1 MPDTCAARRSTILS
15 GAPAAALCDRRARS
29 PNLSKIV
36 ALAKPALAQAALFP
50 ERLLVPRSA
59 VKGFDLMVRWSSAI
73 RRGGL
78 LVCLTAL
85 AACSGGDDSGR
96 QRPVPQVGYY
106 VAQTSTVPLSV
117 TLGGRTVAYETSE
130 VRPQVTGL
138 IQRRLFAEGAYV
150 RAGQPLYQID
160 ASLYRAA
167 ANQAQANLTSAR
179 ASAEAA
185 QAKANRYKPLAEMQ
199 AVSQQDYTDA
209 AAQARVARAGV
220 AQNSAA
226 LQTAQINL
234 RHTTVPAPISGR
246 IGRSLFTVGA
256 LVSANQTDPLAVI
269 QKLDPIY
276 VDMQQSAADLTALRR
291 ALRNGDVEAG
301 STTVHLKLD
310 DGSDYGFTGRVQF
323 SEISVD
329 QGTGTVTLRASFPN
343 PQGLLLPG
351 MFVKAVFDQAVQP
364 NAFLIPQPAVQ
375 RDFDGSAFVYI
386 VGPGDKALRRKI
398 TADRTYGTSWIVTSG
413 LKVGDK
419 VITQGLNNLKQGDK
433 VRPVPQNTPQRVGA
447 PRGGGQSAGK
457 RPG

>member
-1 MPDTCAARRSTILS
+1 V
-15 GAPAAALCDRRARS
+15 
-29 PNLSKIV
+29 NLSKIV
-36 ALAKPALAQAALFP
+36 APAELVLAQGSQLP
-50 ERLLVPRSA
+50 ERRPVA
-59 VKGFDLMVRWSSAI
+59 TTVKVLNPMFRWPSAI

-78 LVCLTAL
+78 LVLLSAL
-85 AACSGGDDSGR
+85 AACSSGDKDFK
-96 QRPVPQVGYY
+96 RPPPQVGYY
-106 VAQTSTVPLSV
+106 VAQASTVPLSV

-167 ANQAQANLTSAR
+167 ANQAQANVASAR
-179 ASAEAA
+179 ASEAA
-185 QAKANRYKPLAEMQ
+185 SVVKADRYKPLAEAQ

-209 AAQARVARAGV
+209 LAQARVARATV
-220 AQNSAA
+220 AQNAAA
-226 LQTAQINL
+226 LDTARINL

-269 QKLDPIY
+269 QRLDPIH
-276 VDMQQSAADLTALRR
+276 VDMEESAADLTSLRQALQRGEV
-291 ALRNGDVEAG
+291 ASG
-301 STTVHLKLD
+301 SAVVRLKME
-310 DGSDYGFTGRVQF
+310 DGSDYPYAGQVQF
-323 SEISVD
+323 SEVSVD
-329 QGTGTVTLRASFPN
+329 QNTGTVTLRATFRN

-386 VGPGDKALRRKI
+386 VGPGNKAMRRKL
-398 TADRTYGTSWIVTSG
+398 TADRTDGTNWIVTAG
-413 LKVGDK
+413 LQRGDR
-419 VITQGLNNLKQGDK
+419 VITQGLANLKQGMK
-433 VRPVPQNTPQRVGA
+433 VRPVPQSAPQHVGVR
-447 PRGGGQSAGK
+447 PRGGKFAGT